1 MAYTNFTLDDLE
13 ARFGIR
19 NRRERLFGEI
29 TPVPTISDWLAQTLK
44 MAESLSVKSE
54 KARSELL
61 VSPIL
66 LELRMQNNDFFTV
79 YSGDMLN
86 VDEEKGLNGEC
97 DFIVAKDT
105 GSFTVNYPILQLV
118 EAKKQDIEVGVPQ
131 CAAQMVG
138 ARLFNE
144 RKGQPIDVIY
154 GCVTTGDDWLF
165 LRLDPDGLIID
176 TRKFY
181 LGNLGQLLGAFQIV
195 FDFYRKILA

>member
-1 MAYTNFTLDDLE
+1 MAYTSFTLDDLE
-13 ARFGIR
+13 EQFGIR

-29 TPVPTISDWLAQTLK
+29 TPVLIISDWLAQTLK
-44 MAESLSVKSE
+44 MAEGLSVKSE

-66 LELRMQNNDFFTV
+66 LELRMQNDDFFTV

-86 VDEEKGLNGEC
+86 VDEDRGLNGEC
-97 DFIVAKDT
+97 DFIIAKDT

-118 EAKKQDIEVGVPQ
+118 EAKKQDIEIGVPQ

-138 ARLFNE
+138 AKLFND
-144 RKGQPIDVIY
+144 RRGHPIDVIY

-165 LRLDPDGLIID
+165 LRLGTDGLIID

-181 LGNLGQLLGAFQIV
+181 LGNLGQLLGVFQIII
-195 FDFYRKILA
+195 DFYRKSLV